1 MKQSALKTSLI
12 IIGFILTFFACG
24 PRDNRTELER
34 LIEERDEL
42 NERIAQL
49 KAEDSTQVS
58 EESSENSIPV
68 RISEVKSQEFKHFI
82 TVQGTVESESN
93 ILVSPQTPGLV
104 RTIHVQTG
112 DRVNKGQILAELD
125 ASVIKRSI
133 EEVEGGLE
141 LARTVYE
148 RRARLWEK
156 NIGSEIEY
164 LQAKNSKESLEKKLQ
179 TLQEQ
184 YQMTLITAPISGSI
198 DEVMIKEGEMAVG
211 GYGAFRIV
219 QLSRLKITASL
230 SENYITHI
238 QQNDIAQISI
248 PVVGKDFEQ
257 KLHAVS
263 QVIDPNNRTFKVEI
277 RVPREIKNI
286 KPNMLALVTIN
297 DYTNPQA
304 LVVPRNIIQKTGV
317 NNFLFVAETEDGIM
331 KARKRVV
338 KVGEEQDSLIEITE
352 GLNPGEQVVVFGF
365 QNLGDG
371 QIITVNGIDNE
382 TSAI

>member
-12 IIGFILTFFACG
+12 IIGFIVTLFACG
-24 PRDNRTELER
+24 PRDNRSELES
-34 LIEERDEL
+34 LIEKRDEL

-49 KAEDSTQVS
+49 RAENSPRVS
-58 EESSENSIPV
+58 EESSEDSIPV
-68 RISEVKSQEFKHFI
+68 RITELKSQEFKHFI
-82 TVQGTVESESN
+82 TVQGMVESESN

-112 DRVNKGQILAELD
+112 DRVKKGQLLAELD

-133 EEVEGGLE
+133 EEVKGGLE

-198 DEVMIKEGEMAVG
+198 DEVMIKEGEMAAG
-211 GYGAFRIV
+211 GYGTFRIV

-238 QQNDIAQISI
+238 QQNDIAQVSI

-263 QVIDPNNRTFKVEI
+263 QVIDPNNRTFKIEI
-277 RVPREIKNI
+277 LVPREIKDL

-304 LVVPRNIIQKTGV
+304 LVVPRNIIQKTGED
-317 NNFLFVAETEDGIM
+317 NFLFVAEPEDGKM

-338 KVGEEQDSLIEITE
+338 KVGEEHDSRIEVTE

-371 QIITVNGIDNE
+371 QVITVNGIDNE
-382 TSAI
+382 TSSI

>member
-1 MKQSALKTSLI
+1 MKQPALKTSLI
-12 IIGFILTFFACG
+12 IIGFILTLFACG
-24 PRDNRTELER
+24 PGGSQSELER
-34 LIEERDEL
+34 LIEKRDEL
-42 NERIAQL
+42 NEKIAQL
-49 KAEDSTQVS
+49 KAENSTQVS
-58 EESSENSIPV
+58 EESSEDSIPV
-68 RISEVKSQEFKHFI
+68 RINEVNPKEFQHFI

-112 DRVNKGQILAELD
+112 DRVKKGQLLAELD

-133 EEVEGGLE
+133 EEVKGGLE

-184 YQMTLITAPISGSI
+184 YQMTLIKAPISGAI
-198 DEVMIKEGEMAVG
+198 DEVMIKEGEMAAG

-238 QQNDIAQISI
+238 QQNDVAQVSI

-263 QVIDPNNRTFKVEI
+263 QVIDPNNRTFKIEV
-277 RVPREIKNI
+277 RVPREITNL

-297 DYTNPQA
+297 DYTNSQA
-304 LVVPRNIIQKTGV
+304 LVVPRNIIQKTGE
-317 NNFLFVAETEDGIM
+317 NNFLFVAEPENGKM

-338 KVGEEQDSLIEITE
+338 KVGEEYNNLIEITE
-352 GLNPGEQVVVFGF
+352 GLKSGEQVIVFGF

-371 QIITVNGIDNE
+371 QVITVNGTDNE
-382 TSAI
+382 ASAI

>member
-12 IIGFILTFFACG
+12 IIGLLLTLFACG
-24 PRDNRTELER
+24 PRDNRSELES
-34 LIEERDEL
+34 LIEKRDEL
-42 NERIAQL
+42 NEKIAQL
-49 KAEDSTQVS
+49 RAENSPQVS
-58 EESSENSIPV
+58 EESPEDSIPV

-112 DRVNKGQILAELD
+112 DRVKKGQLLAELD

-133 EEVEGGLE
+133 EEVKGGLE

-198 DEVMIKEGEMAVG
+198 DEVMIKEGEMAAG
-211 GYGAFRIV
+211 GYGTFRIV

-230 SENYITHI
+230 SENYIAHI
-238 QQNDIAQISI
+238 QQNDIAQVSI
-248 PVVGKDFEQ
+248 PVAGKDFEQ

-263 QVIDPNNRTFKVEI
+263 QVIDPNNRTFKIEI
-277 RVPREIKNI
+277 GVPREIKNL

-304 LVVPRNIIQKTGV
+304 LVVPRNIIQKTGE
-317 NNFLFVAETEDGIM
+317 NNFLFVVAPENGKI

-338 KVGEEQDSLIEITE
+338 KVGEEYDSLIEVTE

-371 QIITVNGIDNE
+371 QVITVNGIDNE
-382 TSAI
+382 TSSI

>member
-1 MKQSALKTSLI
+1 MKQPALKTSFIITGLI
-12 IIGFILTFFACG
+12 LSLFACG
-24 PRDNRTELER
+24 PGDNRSELER
-34 LIEERDEL
+34 LVEKRDEL
-42 NERIAQL
+42 NEKIAKL
-49 KAEDSTQVS
+49 KTENSIQVS
-58 EESSENSIPV
+58 EESSEESIPV
-68 RISEVKSQEFKHFI
+68 RITEVNPKEFQHFI

-93 ILVSPQTPGLV
+93 ILISPQTPGLV
-104 RTIHVQTG
+104 LTIHVQTG
-112 DRVNKGQILAELD
+112 DRVKKGQLLAELD

-133 EEVEGGLE
+133 EEVKNGLE

-156 NIGSEIEY
+156 NIGSEIEF
-164 LQAKNSKESLEKKLQ
+164 LQAKNNKETLEKKLE

-184 YQMTLITAPISGSI
+184 YQMTLITAPISGAI
-198 DEVMIKEGEMAVG
+198 DEVMIKEGEMAAG

-238 QQNDIAQISI
+238 QQNDTAQVSI

-257 KLHAVS
+257 KVHAVS
-263 QVIDPNNRTFKVEI
+263 QVIDPNNRTFKIEV
-277 RVPREIKNI
+277 RVPREMEDL

-304 LVVPRNIIQKTGV
+304 LVVPRNVIQKTGE
-317 NNFLFVAETEDGIM
+317 NNFLFVVEQENGKM

-338 KVGEEQDSLIEITE
+338 KVGKEHNSLVEITD
-352 GLNPGEQVVVFGF
+352 GLNPGEQVIVFGF

-371 QIITVNGIDNE
+371 QVITVNGIENE
-382 TSAI
+382 SSTI

>member
-12 IIGFILTFFACG
+12 IIGLLLTLFACG

-49 KAEDSTQVS
+49 ESENSSQVS
-58 EESSENSIPV
+58 EESPENSIPV

-112 DRVNKGQILAELD
+112 DRVKKGQLLAELD

-133 EEVEGGLE
+133 EEVKGGLE

-198 DEVMIKEGEMAVG
+198 DEVMIKEGEMAAG

-230 SENYITHI
+230 SENYIAHI
-238 QQNDIAQISI
+238 QQNDIAQVSI

-263 QVIDPNNRTFKVEI
+263 QVIDPNNRTFKIEI
-277 RVPREIKNI
+277 RVPREVKNL

-304 LVVPRNIIQKTGV
+304 LAVPRNIIQKTGE
-317 NNFLFVAETEDGIM
+317 NNFLFVAETEDGKI

-338 KVGEEQDSLIEITE
+338 KVGEEYDSLVEITE

-365 QNLGDG
+365 QSLGDG
-371 QIITVNGIDNE
+371 QNITVNGINNE

>member
-1 MKQSALKTSLI
+1 M
-12 IIGFILTFFACG
+12 GFILTLFGCG
-24 PRDNRTELER
+24 PGDDRSELER
-34 LIEERDEL
+34 LIEKRDEL

-49 KAEDSTQVS
+49 KTGNSSQIS
-58 EESSENSIPV
+58 EESSEEFIPV
-68 RISEVKSQEFKHFI
+68 RISEVKPQEFKHFI

-112 DRVNKGQILAELD
+112 DRVKKGQLLAELD

-133 EEVEGGLE
+133 EEVKGGLE

-164 LQAKNSKESLEKKLQ
+164 LQAKNSKESLDKKLQ

-184 YQMTLITAPISGSI
+184 YQMTLITAPISGAI
-198 DEVMIKEGEMAVG
+198 DEVMIKEGEMAAG

-238 QQNDIAQISI
+238 QQNDIAQVSI
-248 PVVGKDFEQ
+248 PVAGNDFEQ

-263 QVIDPNNRTFKVEI
+263 QVIDPNNRTFKIEI
-277 RVPREIKNI
+277 RVPREIENL

-304 LVVPRNIIQKTGV
+304 LVVPRNVIQKTGE
-317 NNFLFVAETEDGIM
+317 NNFLFVAESEKGKM

-338 KVGEEQDSLIEITE
+338 KVGEEHNSLIEITD
-352 GLNPGEQVVVFGF
+352 GLNPGEQVIVFGF

>member
-12 IIGFILTFFACG
+12 IIGLLLTLFACG

-49 KAEDSTQVS
+49 ESENSSQVS
-58 EESSENSIPV
+58 EESPENSIPV

-112 DRVNKGQILAELD
+112 DRVKKGQLLAELD

-133 EEVEGGLE
+133 EEVKGGLE

-198 DEVMIKEGEMAVG
+198 DEVMIKEGEMAAG

-230 SENYITHI
+230 SENYIAHI
-238 QQNDIAQISI
+238 QQNDIAKVSI

-263 QVIDPNNRTFKVEI
+263 QVIDPNNRTFKIEI
-277 RVPREIKNI
+277 RVPREVKNL

-304 LVVPRNIIQKTGV
+304 LAVPRNIIQKTGE
-317 NNFLFVAETEDGIM
+317 NNFLFVAETEDGKM

-338 KVGEEQDSLIEITE
+338 KVGEEYDSLVEITE

-365 QNLGDG
+365 QSLGDG
-371 QIITVNGIDNE
+371 QNITVNGINNE

>member
-12 IIGFILTFFACG
+12 LTGFILALYACG
-24 PRDNRTELER
+24 PRENRSELER
-34 LIEERDEL
+34 LIEKRDEL
-42 NERIAQL
+42 NQRIAQL
-49 KAEDSTQVS
+49 RAENSLENST
-58 EESSENSIPV
+58 ESLQESIPV
-68 RISEVKSQEFKHFI
+68 RITEVKPQEFQHFI

-93 ILVSPQTPGLV
+93 ILISPQTPGLV

-112 DRVNKGQILAELD
+112 DQVKKGQLLAELD

-133 EEVEGGLE
+133 EEVKGGLE

-164 LQAKNSKESLEKKLQ
+164 LQAKNNKETLEKKLK

-198 DEVMIKEGEMAVG
+198 DEVLIKEGEMAAG

-238 QQNDIAQISI
+238 QKNDIARVSI
-248 PVVGKDFEQ
+248 PVVGIGFEQ

-263 QVIDPNNRTFKVEI
+263 QVIDPNNRTFKIEI
-277 RVPREIKNI
+277 RVPREIENI

-304 LVVPRNIIQKTGV
+304 LVVPRNIIQKTGE
-317 NNFLFVAETEDGIM
+317 NNFLFVAESENGNM
-331 KARKRVV
+331 KASKRVV
-338 KVGEEQDSLIEITE
+338 TIGRGHNSFVEIIE
-352 GLNPGEQVVVFGF
+352 GLNPGEQVIVFGF
-365 QNLGDG
+365 QNLGNG
-371 QIITVNGIDNE
+371 QIITVNGIKNE
-382 TSAI
+382 ISAI